1 MQTHRRMLCADPVG
15 SGLPLD
21 SSLLTGRK
29 WTSVLYAPI
38 WGTLFSQP
46 WQTHPMAEPPSLYCD
61 RGFGPYRLKPIFL
74 ANYSTRYWSTEEK
87 GGGEIG
93 ERGGERERSRQ
104 H

>member
-1 MQTHRRMLCADPVG
+1 
-15 SGLPLD
+15 
-21 SSLLTGRK
+21 
-29 WTSVLYAPI
+29 
-38 WGTLFSQP
+38 
-46 WQTHPMAEPPSLYCD
+46 MAEPPSLYCD